1 MPSPIQIKAKK
12 TPILEKFG
20 TYYLEKFGKREL
32 THRVFDFSDEE
43 LQQKINSISTKGII
57 LSALTGLVL
66 VWPTVYVD
74 VLKQNETILIHYGW
88 TAAVT
93 LVSIAIEFYLLFLIA
108 LKAVHEVSELI
119 NIHAHKKDYLK
130 SGPFNITNILAR
142 TALELPDPEMQIL
155 GIDPFEKVS
164 KKNLLILGLL
174 YKLKITL
181 TNLTGKFIL
190 NNTVGKT
197 IAGISINY
205 IALPVECFWNAV
217 VIKRVVD
224 EARLRLFGFALR
236 NHIADNVLHDHL
248 LNQLSPKAKIGCIRA
263 IGNAVVMARNYHP
276 NMIILLLRFQHLLGI
291 SQDYKYD
298 DWNLFLQTLQEV
310 NEKERDFLL
319 NLFTIAA
326 AFDGRISRLEANNLK
341 DAYGEYYAIYLP
353 RLLQLTADMK
363 AGRLNAAAAL
373 CKLDFTLG

>member
-1 MPSPIQIKAKK
+1 MSSPIQIKAKK
-12 TPILEKFG
+12 TPLLEKFG
-20 TYYLEKFGKREL
+20 AYYLQKFGEREFS
-32 THRVFDFSDEE
+32 HHVFDFTDEQ
-43 LQQKINSISTKGII
+43 LKKKINRIAFRGIF

-74 VLKQNETILIHYGW
+74 LLKQNEPLLIHYAW
-88 TAAVT
+88 TGGVT

-119 NIHAHKKDYLK
+119 NIHSHKKDFLK
-130 SGPFNITNILAR
+130 NGPFNLTNILAR

-155 GIDPFEKVS
+155 GIDPFEKIS

-181 TNLTGKFIL
+181 TNLIAKFIL
-190 NNTVGKT
+190 NNAVGKT

-217 VIKRVVD
+217 VLKRVVD
-224 EARLRLFGFALR
+224 EARLRLFGFALS
-236 NHIADNVLHDHL
+236 NHIADTVLHDHL
-248 LNQLSPKAKIGCIRA
+248 LNQLSPEAKIGCIRA
-263 IGNAVVMARNYHP
+263 IGNAVVMAQNYHP

-291 SQDYKYD
+291 NEDHKYD
-298 DWNLFLQTLQEV
+298 DWKLFLKTLKEV

-326 AFDGRISRLEANNLK
+326 AFDGKISRLEANNLK
-341 DAYGEYYAIYLP
+341 DAYGEYYSLYLP
-353 RLLQLTADMK
+353 RLLKLTEDMR

-373 CKLDFTLG
+373 CKIDFTLG